1 MAKHAHRS
9 ASPTRTVLAA
19 AASLLLALLLAVFG
33 AGGTYALWSSSAAAS
48 TAVTV
53 SSGSAALTVGTLA
66 LPTTGLYPGLTVY
79 APVTAQ
85 NTGTVPLALRV
96 TGVVPATGSTA
107 LSGSLTMGVAAAVSA
122 AACAAGVAP
131 TWKNTAGGALPAVVA
146 TPALAP
152 GASVVLC
159 VSLEMSSAA
168 PTTAQ
173 GQSAGFGIRLDGLQ
187 A

>member
-9 ASPTRTVLAA
+9 VFLVRTVLTA

-33 AGGTYALWSSSAAAS
+33 AGGTYALWSASAAAS
-48 TAVTV
+48 TAVTI
-53 SSGSAALTVGTLA
+53 SSGNAALTVGALA
-66 LPTTGLYPGLTVY
+66 LPTTALYPGLTVY

-96 TGVVPATGSTA
+96 TGLAPATGSAA
-107 LSGSLTMGVAAAVSA
+107 LSGALTVGVAAAVSA

-131 TWKNTAGGALPAVVA
+131 TWKNTSGGTFPVVLA
-146 TPALAP
+146 TPAVAP

-159 VSLEMSSAA
+159 VSLEMSGAA

-173 GQSAGFGIRLDGLQ
+173 GQSAGFGILLDGLQ